1 MDDANQIKSGSLS
14 RETSRAAGARAGKAG
29 NTHRDPGGN
38 GVVDDVKEMGTEL
51 IGAVRDG
58 ATSFLEEQRTRAA
71 KEIAALGGALR
82 QSARS
87 LDQTSLSGIR
97 PYADEAASEIEQFAS
112 RLRTRPLNMM
122 ADDVEDFARRWP
134 AAFMAAAVGLGVLA
148 GRFLVS
154 SASRPSAPSMTPP
167 ARRPSTAMGGTV
179 GSAHRD
185 SGAVGG
191 PVPGGANTGY
201 GSNGTRGAH

>member
-1 MDDANQIKSGSLS
+1 MDEANQIKPSSLS
-14 RETSRAAGARAGKAG
+14 RDTSRAAGARAG
-29 NTHRDPGGN
+29 NTHGDPGR
-38 GVVDDVKEMGTEL
+38 GVVDDAKEMGTEL

-58 ATSFLEEQRTRAA
+58 ATSFLDEQRHRAA

-154 SASRPSAPSMTPP
+154 SASRPSTPSMTPP
-167 ARRPSTAMGGTV
+167 ARRPSTAMCGTI
-179 GSAHRD
+179 GSAHGD

-191 PVPGGANTGY
+191 AVPGGANAGF
-201 GSNGTRGAH
+201 GNAGTRGMH

>member
-14 RETSRAAGARAGKAG
+14 RETSRAAGARAG
-29 NTHRDPGGN
+29 NTHGDPGN
-38 GVVDDVKEMGTEL
+38 GVVEDVKEMGTEL

-58 ATSFLEEQRTRAA
+58 ATSFLEEQRHRAA

-134 AAFMAAAVGLGVLA
+134 AAFMAAAVGLGLLA

-154 SASRPSAPSMTPP
+154 SASRPSTPRMTPP
-167 ARRPSTAMGGTV
+167 APRPTTAMGGPV
-179 GSAHRD
+179 GSAYRD
-185 SGAVGG
+185 LGAVGG
-191 PVPGGANTGY
+191 PVPGGANAGY
-201 GSNGTRGAH
+201 GSNGTRGTR

>member
-14 RETSRAAGARAGKAG
+14 RETSRAAGARAG

-38 GVVDDVKEMGTEL
+38 RVVDDVKEMGTEL

-58 ATSFLEEQRTRAA
+58 ATSFLEEQRHRAA

-134 AAFMAAAVGLGVLA
+134 AAFMAAAVGLGLLA

-154 SASRPSAPSMTPP
+154 SGSRPSTPSMTPP
-167 ARRPSTAMGGTV
+167 APRPTTAMGGPV
-179 GSAHRD
+179 GSAYRD
-185 SGAVGG
+185 LGAVGG
-191 PVPGGANTGY
+191 PVPGGANAGY
-201 GSNGTRGAH
+201 GSNGTRGTH

>member
-14 RETSRAAGARAGKAG
+14 RETSRAAGAPAG

-38 GVVDDVKEMGTEL
+38 GVVDDVKEMGAEL

-58 ATSFLEEQRTRAA
+58 ATSFLEEQRHRAA

-134 AAFMAAAVGLGVLA
+134 AAFVAAAVGVGFLA

-154 SASRPSAPSMTPP
+154 SGSRPSTPSMTPP
-167 ARRPSTAMGGTV
+167 APRPATAMGGPI
-179 GSAHRD
+179 GGAYREL
-185 SGAVGG
+185 GAVGG
-191 PVPGGANTGY
+191 PVPGGANAGY
-201 GSNGTRGAH
+201 GSNGTRGTR

>member
-1 MDDANQIKSGSLS
+1 MDDANQIKPGSLS
-14 RETSRAAGARAGKAG
+14 RETSRAAGVRAGNAHG
-29 NTHRDPGGN
+29 DPGG
-38 GVVDDVKEMGTEL
+38 GVVEDVKEMGTEL
-51 IGAVRDG
+51 IGAAV
-58 ATSFLEEQRTRAA
+58 ANLFLEEQRHRAA
-71 KEIAALGGALR
+71 KEIAALGGAMR

-112 RLRTRPLNMM
+112 RLRTRPLNIM

-154 SASRPSAPSMTPP
+154 SASRPTTPSMTPP

-179 GSAHRD
+179 GSAHHD

-191 PVPGGANTGY
+191 AVPGGASAGY
-201 GSNGTRGAH
+201 GNNGTRGIH

>member
-1 MDDANQIKSGSLS
+1 MDEANQIKPGSLS
-14 RETSRAAGARAGKAG
+14 RETSRAAGVRAG
-29 NTHRDPGGN
+29 NTHGDLGG
-38 GVVDDVKEMGTEL
+38 GVVEDVREMGTEL

-58 ATSFLEEQRTRAA
+58 ATSFLEEQRHRAA

-112 RLRTRPLNMM
+112 RLRSRPLNMM

-134 AAFMAAAVGLGVLA
+134 AA
-148 GRFLVS
+148 S
-154 SASRPSAPSMTPP
+154 C
-167 ARRPSTAMGGTV
+167 
-179 GSAHRD
+179 
-185 SGAVGG
+185 
-191 PVPGGANTGY
+191 
-201 GSNGTRGAH
+201 

>member
-1 MDDANQIKSGSLS
+1 MDDANQIKPGSLP
-14 RETSRAAGARAGKAG
+14 RETSRAAGVRAG
-29 NTHRDPGGN
+29 NTHGDLGG
-38 GVVDDVKEMGTEL
+38 GVVEDVREMGTEL

-58 ATSFLEEQRTRAA
+58 ATSFLEEQRHRAA

-82 QSARS
+82 QSAGS

-122 ADDVEDFARRWP
+122 ADDVEDFARHWP

-154 SASRPSAPSMTPP
+154 SASRPTTQSMTPP

-179 GSAHRD
+179 GSAHHD

-191 PVPGGANTGY
+191 AVPGGASAGY
-201 GSNGTRGAH
+201 GNNGTRGIH

>member
-1 MDDANQIKSGSLS
+1 MDDTNQIKPGPLS
-14 RETSRAAGARAGKAG
+14 RETSRAAGTGAG
-29 NTHRDPGGN
+29 NPGGN
-38 GVVDDVKEMGTEL
+38 GVVEDVKEMSTEL

-58 ATSFLEEQRTRAA
+58 ATSLFEEQRARAA

-82 QSARS
+82 QSARC

-97 PYADEAASEIEQFAS
+97 PYADDAASEIEQFAA
-112 RLRTRPLNMM
+112 RLRTRSLSMM

-134 AAFMAAAVGLGVLA
+134 AAFMAAAVGVGFLA

-154 SASRPSAPSMTPP
+154 SGSRPSTPSMTPP
-167 ARRPSTAMGGTV
+167 APRPVTAMGGPV

-191 PVPGGANTGY
+191 PVPGGANAGY
-201 GSNGTRGAH
+201 GSNGTRGTH